1 MAITVSMWSDKKGE
15 IKKFLKSF
23 YQKEVK
29 MDEDIGQW
37 IYVYN
42 KPLESIDIIS
52 ALMDNKDKY
61 HISMCIQVDRAD
73 PHVITVANH
82 NDIIKSILYL
92 YYEEPQEIGC

>member
-15 IKKFLKSF
+15 IKRFLSSF

-42 KPLESIDIIS
+42 KPLEAIDIIS
-52 ALMDNKDKY
+52 AVMDNKDKFR
-61 HISMCIQVDRAD
+61 ISMCLQVDRAD
-73 PHVITVANH
+73 VHIITEQNH
-82 NDIIKSILYL
+82 NDIVKGILQL
-92 YYEEPQEIGC
+92 YYEETSQAG